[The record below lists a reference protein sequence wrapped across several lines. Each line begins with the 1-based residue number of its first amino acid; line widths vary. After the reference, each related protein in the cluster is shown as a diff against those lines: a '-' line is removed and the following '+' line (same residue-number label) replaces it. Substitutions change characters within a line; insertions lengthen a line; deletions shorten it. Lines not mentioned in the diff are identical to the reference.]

1 MLGGCS
7 IMYRS
12 VLLVSGM
19 GQRYG
24 CATISDTR
32 GYTALEVGA
41 DGGGEMHLRPPW
53 LAHGRWLTRCYD

>member
-1 MLGGCS
+1 MVLGGCS

-41 DGGGEMHLRPPW
+41 DGGGRDAP
-53 LAHGRWLTRCYD
+53 AATVATS